1 MAAATLGD
9 PEGEHGQVR
18 GNTQPVGL
26 RRAGQSHHGGGVV
39 GQDGT
44 APLDEASG
52 SHDLGAG
59 QRRLRHL
66 THQDL
71 HPQLLRGAQELA
83 GLVLAGVSVIGC
95 GLPHE
100 RDDATVPEFGQMI
113 HAGAGHLSE
122 VRVNAGRPTGAI
134 RGADE
139 DGGDLLLQQH
149 RLALI
154 TVSHVHENHPAQGAG
169 AHERAQLDQ
178 RRRGG
183 HDRNDDLDSA
193 GRQCA
198 THTIDVVQV
207 VGVNG
212 GALAPKEDPH
222 GAQHPRGQ

>member
-1 MAAATLGD
+1 M
-9 PEGEHGQVR
+9 
-18 GNTQPVGL
+18 GL

-39 GQDGT
+39 GQDCA
-44 APLDEASG
+44 APLDEAAG

-59 QRRLRHL
+59 QCRLGHL
-66 THQDL
+66 AHQDFHL
-71 HPQLLRGAQELA
+71 QILRGTQELIC
-83 GLVLAGVSVIGC
+83 LVLAGVSVIGC

-100 RDDATVPEFGQMI
+100 GDDATVPEFGQVL
-113 HAGAGHLSE
+113 HAGAGHLGE

-154 TVSHVHENHPAQGAG
+154 TVGHVHENHPAQGAG

-183 HDRNDDLDSA
+183 HDRDDDLDSA

-198 THTIDVVQV
+198 AHTVDIVQV
-207 VGVNG
+207 VGVND
-212 GALAPKEDPH
+212 GALAPEQDTH
-222 GAQHPRGQ
+222 GAQHR

>member
-1 MAAATLGD
+1 M
-9 PEGEHGQVR
+9 
-18 GNTQPVGL
+18 
-26 RRAGQSHHGGGVV
+26 
-39 GQDGT
+39 
-44 APLDEASG
+44 
-52 SHDLGAG
+52 
-59 QRRLRHL
+59 
-66 THQDL
+66 
-71 HPQLLRGAQELA
+71 
-83 GLVLAGVSVIGC
+83 SVIGC

-134 RGADE
+134 RGANE

-178 RRRGG
+178 RCRGS
-183 HDRNDDLDSA
+183 HDRDDDLDSA
-193 GRQCA
+193 GFQCA

-207 VGVNG
+207 VGVDG
-212 GALAPKEDPH
+212 GALAPEEDSY
-222 GAQHPRGQ
+222 GAQHRRGQ